1 MEGPLQ
7 SQGKPEI
14 ARPLEGKSV
23 QEGGEMLTS
32 RGRGEVLISKSLSE

>member
-14 ARPLEGKSV
+14 ARPPEGKSV
-23 QEGGEMLTS
+23 QDRGKTLT
-32 RGRGEVLISKSLSE
+32 

>member
-14 ARPLEGKSV
+14 ARPLAGKSV
-23 QEGGEMLTS
+23 QEGGKMLT
-32 RGRGEVLISKSLSE
+32 

>member
-14 ARPLEGKSV
+14 ARPPGGKSV
-23 QEGGEMLTS
+23 QEGD
-32 RGRGEVLISKSLSE
+32 RGRRDVFISKSLSE